1 MAADGKLV
9 RIYPLGSNTEL
20 NATESGKLYIG
31 SVTET
36 GSGAAAN
43 IGKITTITSTPGA
56 GVYDDVFA
64 AGDYLVIRHQQYGML
79 GIGQW
84 IKVESVA
91 STGASTELTLEDD
104 TAEFYSY
111 LNSSGGNYTGQTSVG
126 ITFEKVM
133 GWGVR
138 SFTQDQVDDSIVPE
152 IMNAWGRYTK
162 GTATHDDWKGHIK
175 PLAGTSNTADY
186 NLLGTVA
193 ERYRTPGVVG
203 DHPVTNTVATTSFSL
218 EQCAGTKPFN
228 GASNAGHVDDFDS
241 ILPFLGIDETAS
253 DGEKLFEIANTQ
265 HQSLSRVDGII
276 PRCNAYFSA
285 SANTVGSYHIGTSA
299 GDSDTSS
306 WHDET
311 WYTDTIIASSGTANV
326 AYHLYRK
333 ESGAVR
339 AWSGTRLLANANTE
353 ARAANSVTHWGG
365 ANADYIAVGNY
376 PGAATDEVIF
386 KPVFN
391 NSNSQAKEASA
402 INAFG
407 HSAVLQGTA
416 DDAGLHLYWI
426 EHQLKSSSYIGQ
438 YDLVTGNTAPGTG
451 TWAFC
456 GNVYDKVTTVGDV
469 IYSQGYEGIYS
480 MMYEGI
486 YSSGFEG
493 IYSSGFEGIYSQGF
507 TAGYTGAYTAG
518 YAGGYTG
525 TYVITYGSNTGVAPE
540 SETNPQVSS
549 EGPTYSGTYSATYS
563 GTYSGTYSA
572 GFAGIYSSGFTGIY
586 SSGFGGIYS
595 NQYTGIYSNQYTG
608 ITVFSTTEEQNYSLW
623 KRTA

>member
-1 MAADGKLV
+1 
-9 RIYPLGSNTEL
+9 
-20 NATESGKLYIG
+20 
-31 SVTET
+31 
-36 GSGAAAN
+36 
-43 IGKITTITSTPGA
+43 
-56 GVYDDVFA
+56 
-64 AGDYLVIRHQQYGML
+64 
-79 GIGQW
+79 
-84 IKVESVA
+84 
-91 STGASTELTLEDD
+91 
-104 TAEFYSY
+104 
-111 LNSSGGNYTGQTSVG
+111 
-126 ITFEKVM
+126 
-133 GWGVR
+133 
-138 SFTQDQVDDSIVPE
+138 TQDQVDDSIVPE
-152 IMNAWGRYTK
+152 IMNRWGSYTK

-218 EQCAGTKPFN
+218 EQCVGTKPFN

-426 EHQLKSSSYIGQ
+426 EHLCKSSSYIGQ
-438 YDLVTGNTAPGTG
+438 YHFQSGNTTPH
-451 TWAFC
+451 
-456 GNVYDKVTTVGDV
+456 
-469 IYSQGYEGIYS
+469 
-480 MMYEGI
+480 
-486 YSSGFEG
+486 
-493 IYSSGFEGIYSQGF
+493 
-507 TAGYTGAYTAG
+507 
-518 YAGGYTG
+518 
-525 TYVITYGSNTGVAPE
+525 
-540 SETNPQVSS
+540 
-549 EGPTYSGTYSATYS
+549 
-563 GTYSGTYSA
+563 
-572 GFAGIYSSGFTGIY
+572 
-586 SSGFGGIYS
+586 
-595 NQYTGIYSNQYTG
+595 
-608 ITVFSTTEEQNYSLW
+608 FSTTLNSEYLIPSRGTHELDIQSPNDTSTLYAGLSV
-623 KRTA
+623 TGANIPAGTTIS

>member
-20 NATESGKLYIG
+20 AATESGKLYIG

-36 GSGAAAN
+36 GSGASAN

-64 AGDYLVIRHQQYGML
+64 AGDYLIIRHQQYGML
-79 GIGQW
+79 GVGQW

-91 STGASTELTLEDD
+91 STGASTVLTLEDN
-104 TAEFYSY
+104 TAEFYSH
-111 LNSSGGNYTGQTSVG
+111 LNSSGADYTGQTSVG

-152 IMNAWGRYTK
+152 IMNRWGSYTK
-162 GTATHDDWKGHIK
+162 GTASHDDWKGHIK
-175 PLAGTSNTADY
+175 PLAGTSNTANY
-186 NLLGTVA
+186 NLLGTVG
-193 ERYRTPGVVG
+193 ERYRSPDVVG
-203 DHPVTNTVATTSFSL
+203 DHPVANNITTTSFSL

-228 GASNAGHVDDFDS
+228 GAANAGHVDDFDS
-241 ILPFLGIDETAS
+241 VLPFLGIDETAA
-253 DGEKLFEIANTQ
+253 DGQKLYQIANTQ
-265 HQSLSRVDGII
+265 HQSVTHGIV

-285 SANTVGSYHIGTSA
+285 SANTVGSYHIGTAA

-339 AWSGTRLLANANTE
+339 AWSGTRLLSNANTE
-353 ARAANSVTHWGG
+353 ARAANCVLHWTG
-365 ANADYIAVGNY
+365 ANADYIVVGNY
-376 PGAATDEVIF
+376 PRAATDEVIF

-391 NSNSQAKEASA
+391 NSNSQAKEATA

-416 DDAGLHLYWI
+416 DDAGLQLYWI

-438 YDLVTGNTAPGTG
+438 YDLVSGNTAPGTG

-456 GNVYDKVTTVGDV
+456 GNVYDKVTTIGDV

-486 YSSGFEG
+486 YSTGYEG
-493 IYSSGFEGIYSQGF
+493 IYSAGFTGIYSQGF
-507 TAGYTGAYTAG
+507 AGGYTGAYAG
-518 YAGGYTG
+518 GYAGAYAGGYTL
-525 TYVITYGSNTGVAPE
+525 TYGSSSYIWDP
-540 SETNPQVSS
+540 NPQVSS
-549 EGPTYSGTYSATYS
+549 EGPTYSSTFSATYS
-563 GTYSGTYSA
+563 GTYSGIYSGTYSS
-572 GFAGIYSSGFTGIY
+572 GFEGIYSSGFTGIY
-586 SSGFGGIYS
+586 STAYGGIYSGQYAGIYS
-595 NQYTGIYSNQYTG
+595 NQYTGT
-608 ITVFSTTEEQNYSLW
+608 TVFTVLEEQNYSLW